1 MIYFRKQNIIIKF
14 STDINR
20 ILKIQLQMRA
30 NNDTFDLI
38 VVFYGFVNETN
49 IGFGTTRKPK
59 NLNMTGQHI

>member
-1 MIYFRKQNIIIKF
+1 VIYFRKQNIIIKF

-20 ILKIQLQMRA
+20 MLKIQLQMRA

-49 IGFGTTRKPK
+49 IGFGTSLTRDKVSRF
-59 NLNMTGQHI
+59 